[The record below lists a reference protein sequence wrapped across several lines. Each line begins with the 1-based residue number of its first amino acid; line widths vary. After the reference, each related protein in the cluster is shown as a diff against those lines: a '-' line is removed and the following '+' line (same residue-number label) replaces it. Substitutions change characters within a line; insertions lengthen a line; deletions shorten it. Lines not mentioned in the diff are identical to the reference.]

1 MSTKTLL
8 TAAELEQ
15 MPDVDS
21 VRTELDEGELITM
34 PPASFEHGGYEAEI
48 IVILHD
54 YVKRHKLG
62 NVYGSSAGYR
72 LTDDTVREPDVS
84 FVRSARLTSLKS
96 KNKGFANGSPDLA
109 VEIIS
114 PSDSIRQ
121 LMRKVKQYFAAGTHT
136 VWIVYPDE
144 QEVQVL
150 EATGTDRWLKGDDPI
165 EAPELL
171 PGFSVPISQF
181 FE

>member
-1 MSTKTLL
+1 MATNTQL
-8 TAAELEQ
+8 TADEFWL
-15 MPDVDS
+15 MPDEES
-21 VRTELDEGELITM
+21 VRTELDEGQVIERPLLGFDNAGLI
-34 PPASFEHGGYEAEI
+34 SDIGFFLYGH
-48 IVILHD
+48 
-54 YVKRHKLG
+54 VKPNRLGKL
-62 NVYGSSAGYR
+62 YGTNTGFQ
-72 LTDDTVREPDVS
+72 LTDDTVRAPDLS
-84 FVRSARLTSLKS
+84 FVTAARRESIKS
-96 KNKGFANGSPDLA
+96 KGFAKGAPDLA
-109 VEIIS
+109 VQVIS

-150 EATGTDRWLKGDDPI
+150 EASGTDRLLKGDDAI

>member
-1 MSTKTLL
+1 MGSSVLL
-8 TAAELEQ
+8 TADEFQL
-15 MPDVDS
+15 MPDEEA
-21 VRTELDEGELITM
+21 VRTELDEGQVIGRPLLGFDNACLI
-34 PPASFEHGGYEAEI
+34 SEIGYF
-48 IVILHD
+48 LYGH
-54 YVKRHKLG
+54 VKPNRLG
-62 NVYGSSAGYR
+62 KIYGTNTGFQ
-72 LTDDTVREPDVS
+72 LTDDTVRAPDLS
-84 FVRSARLTSLKS
+84 FVRASRRDSIRS
-96 KNKGFANGSPDLA
+96 KGFAKGAPDLA

>member
-15 MPDVDS
+15 MPDDDS
-21 VRTELDEGELITM
+21 VRYELDEGELIEM
-34 PPASFEHGGYEAEI
+34 PPAEWHHSCCEASI
-48 IVILHD
+48 IRILGAFSHAN
-54 YVKRHKLG
+54 KLG
-62 NVYGSSAGYR
+62 RVNAWDGGFR
-72 LTDDTVREPDVS
+72 LKDDTVRAPDVA
-84 FVRSARLTSLKS
+84 FVRQERIGQIRGYFPGA
-96 KNKGFANGSPDLA
+96 PDLA

-114 PSDSIRQ
+114 PSDTFRQ

-136 VWIVYPDE
+136 VWIVDPDRK
-144 QEVQVL
+144 EVQIL
-150 EATGTDRWLKGDDPI
+150 EATGADRLLQRDDPI

-171 PGFSVPISQF
+171 PGFSVPISEF